1 MRKIRGMRWYM
12 IALVTLGTI
21 LCYLTRN
28 TIAAAAPTLQ
38 SELHITT
45 QQYSYI
51 IAAFS
56 ACYTIAQ
63 PITGFIVD
71 TLGTKLGYGIFALL
85 WGAFAI
91 TASFANGWVGLAA
104 ARGLGGFAESAMIP
118 SGLKASTEWFPSK
131 ERSVAVGYFNVGSSI
146 GAVFAPPI
154 VVWAIM
160 YQSWRLAFIIVG
172 LFSLA
177 WVALWAYSY
186 FHPSKQK
193 HLSEEEYKYITD
205 GQPKVKA
212 VKEKVHFLVLIR
224 QKKFWGIALPRFLA
238 EPAWGTFNAWIP
250 LFMVKTY
257 GFDLKEI
264 AIFAWMPMV
273 FADVGCI
280 LGGYMPVMFQ
290 KFFHVNLVVS
300 RKLVVLLGAI
310 LMIGPGLIG
319 VFGNPYI
326 AIGLLCI
333 GGFAH
338 QSLSGALITLSSDVF
353 EPHEVATAN
362 GLTGMAAWTAST
374 LFALVVGALCDVIG
388 FSPLFAVL
396 SVFDILGAIILF
408 SLLKNNEAVSAEQ
421 TEESESLETPV
432 SDPNLAAK

>member
-12 IALVTLGTI
+12 IGLVTLGTI

-51 IAAFS
+51 IAFFS
-56 ACYTIAQ
+56 AAYTIAQ
-63 PITGFIVD
+63 PISGFIVD
-71 TLGTKLGYGIFALL
+71 TLGTKLGYGIFAAL
-85 WGAFAI
+85 WGIFAI
-91 TASFANGWVGLAA
+91 GASFANGWVGLAC

-146 GAVFAPPI
+146 GAVLAPPI

-160 YQSWRLAFIIVG
+160 FESWRLAFIIVG
-172 LFSLA
+172 AISLL
-177 WVALWAYSY
+177 WVALWAFSY
-186 FHPSKQK
+186 YHPSKQK
-193 HLSEEEYKYITD
+193 RLSEEEYKYITD
-205 GQPKVKA
+205 GQPKVTKTD
-212 VKEKVHFLVLIR
+212 KVRVIELIT

-250 LFMVKTY
+250 LFMVKAY
-257 GFDLKEI
+257 GFDLHQI

-280 LGGYMPVMFQ
+280 VGGYLPVIFQ
-290 KFFHVNLVVS
+290 RVFGVNLVMS
-300 RKLVVLLGAI
+300 RKLVVLMGAV

-319 VFGNPYI
+319 VFGNPYV

-353 EPHEVATAN
+353 APQEVATAN

-374 LFALVVGALCDVIG
+374 LFTLVVGALCEVIG

-408 SLLKNNEAVSAEQ
+408 GLLKNKAASEDDS
-421 TEESESLETPV
+421 ESE
-432 SDPNLAAK
+432 AMAKPLTSEA